1 MGLEI
6 VKEEILSSA
15 KSQATALIA
24 EARKEANKIM
34 KEAEK
39 KIEEMKE
46 KSEAETKRILDTIK
60 RQELT
65 SAELENK
72 KILLESKKQVIEGIF
87 GEAKKRLEKLDDKK
101 REEYIKKLFE
111 KIRSDIEPEHIYCSK
126 KDIKFLKEFNVE
138 PIHIEPINI
147 SGGLMAENKEK
158 TIRVD
163 YGFETILEDIKEKEL
178 QSINKILFM

>member
-87 GEAKKRLEKLDDKK
+87 SEAKKRLEKLDDKK
-101 REEYIKKLFE
+101 REEYTKKLFE
-111 KIRSDIEPEHIYCSK
+111 KIRLDIEPQYIYCSK
-126 KDIKFLKEFNVE
+126 KDAKFLKGLNVE
-138 PIHIEPINI
+138 PIDIINI
-147 SGGLMAENKEK
+147 SGGLIAENKEK

-163 YGFETILEDIKEKEL
+163 YSFDTMLQSIKEGEL
-178 QSINKILFM
+178 ENINKILF